1 MTDNDLPL
9 GFLFLLSGSSSGE
22 QLVTTVRETR
32 RLSSHDVVF
41 HSLLFFAIF
50 VLFAIYLC
58 CFLHTFTMFESNV
71 RLLHS
76 RRLMT
81 GSALVRYAWES
92 VDWMLCTLLIISAE
106 ISQWTKC
113 LMLCFFSLL
122 FSEIARVRASL
133 FQINGVRKEP
143 LQLPE
148 PDGETVTLN
157 EKVYVPV
164 KEHPDVSFVFLL
176 FVW

>member
-9 GFLFLLSGSSSGE
+9 VFLFLLSGSSSGE

-32 RLSSHDVVF
+32 RLSSHDVVFHVF

-92 VDWMLCTLLIISAE
+92 VDWMLCRLLIISAE

-113 LMLCFFSLL
+113 LMLFFFS
-122 FSEIARVRASL
+122 FAIFRNCPSQSIAVSNKWRPQGATTVARTRRRNSHIEWESL
-133 FQINGVRKEP
+133 C
-143 LQLPE
+143 
-148 PDGETVTLN
+148 T
-157 EKVYVPV
+157 
-164 KEHPDVSFVFLL
+164 S
-176 FVW
+176 